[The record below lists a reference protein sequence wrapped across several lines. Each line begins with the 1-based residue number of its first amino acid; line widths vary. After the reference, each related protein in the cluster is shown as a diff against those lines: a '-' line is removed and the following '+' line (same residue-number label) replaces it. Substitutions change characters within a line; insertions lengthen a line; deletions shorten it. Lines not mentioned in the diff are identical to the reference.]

1 MLQHSNGT
9 EEVRHITDGDLTKG
23 MKINHVINHTIKFS
37 SLVSAHVR
45 NVLVLISSTHAP
57 HLGVWYLEEKYAKI
71 TIPHTHRQQTTNVS
85 QLVARAAVCLLQM
98 A

>member
-57 HLGVWYLEEKYAKI
+57 HLGVWYLEEKMRKLQF
-71 TIPHTHRQQTTNVS
+71 PTHRQQTTNVS